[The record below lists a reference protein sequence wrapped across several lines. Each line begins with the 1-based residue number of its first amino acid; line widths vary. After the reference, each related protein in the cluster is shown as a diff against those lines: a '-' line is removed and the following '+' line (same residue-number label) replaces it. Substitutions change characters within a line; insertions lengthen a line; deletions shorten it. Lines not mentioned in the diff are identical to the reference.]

1 MIEHVR
7 LAAKIGGRSLLKW
20 ILLVAAGCF
29 LTFICVAVVLF
40 DNAEMGGGG
49 HGAVVGFILNL
60 VFQNTI
66 AFLLLVG
73 APVFIF
79 LYFMVANKIAIATTI
94 HQLLK
99 HKAGEMISSQVG
111 RLVDGLTKSET
122 WVAKG
127 SDAVLLRAK
136 LLQANMDD
144 PNTSK
149 LKRKVIQYGFKKI
162 QLDDIDL
169 QDGNTK
175 LSTIVVG
182 KVERFMHETAK
193 PSLKLFWLLVLVQLG
208 MLVWSVV

>member
-1 MIEHVR
+1 MIEHVK

-29 LTFICVAVVLF
+29 LTFISIAVVLF
-40 DNAEMGGGG
+40 DNAELGGGG
-49 HGAVVGFILNL
+49 HGVVVAFTLNL
-60 VFQNTI
+60 FFQNTI
-66 AFLLLVG
+66 GFLLLAG
-73 APVFIF
+73 SPVFIF

-99 HKAGEMISSQVG
+99 HKAGDMISSQVG
-111 RLVDGLTKSET
+111 RLVEGLTQSGT

-127 SDAVLLRAK
+127 SDAALLRAK

-149 LKRKVIQYGFKKI
+149 LKRKVIQYVSKKI

-182 KVERFMHETAK
+182 KVEHFMHETAK

-208 MLVWSVV
+208 LLLWSVL